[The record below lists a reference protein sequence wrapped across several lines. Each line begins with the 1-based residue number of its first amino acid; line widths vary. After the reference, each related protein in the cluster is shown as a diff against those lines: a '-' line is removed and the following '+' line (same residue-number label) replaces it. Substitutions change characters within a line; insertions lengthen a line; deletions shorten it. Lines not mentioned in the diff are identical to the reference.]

1 MNCAQFAGM
10 RQDDLREESDYASTY
25 ETEGS
30 MSDRDMDIHPPVTGE
45 HMLEGMKGIVSSIG
59 DVDAVTAAI
68 VEKLESLGSAIS
80 TVQIVEKLESLGRA
94 ISTVQFDMTWMRD
107 DMRGVLGGM
116 EKLRENVCEMRGAH
130 MEVER
135 LREQISLYECTGQT
149 YKSGASAAMQGG
161 ATAEGAKQGN
171 PNHHHHDEVG
181 LKDVHT
187 VAECSI
193 LETQL
198 HNMEA
203 DNAIHNLSSTE
214 EGVETTGL
222 TRRRRQQDCPHLHVH
237 KHGQLERWTQLTTR
251 KHSINICALV
261 PRCVHRGLP
270 DPCGLSSLQPSAK
283 CQRQLEQGLN
293 EVKAGWAQSVRG
305 SPELKKQN

>member
-1 MNCAQFAGM
+1 
-10 RQDDLREESDYASTY
+10 
-25 ETEGS
+25 
-30 MSDRDMDIHPPVTGE
+30 
-45 HMLEGMKGIVSSIG
+45 
-59 DVDAVTAAI
+59 
-68 VEKLESLGSAIS
+68 
-80 TVQIVEKLESLGRA
+80 
-94 ISTVQFDMTWMRD
+94 MRD

-135 LREQISLYECTGQT
+135 LREQISLFECTGQT

-193 LETQL
+193 RETQL

-214 EGVETTGL
+214 EGGGDDWFNETEAT
-222 TRRRRQQDCPHLHVH
+222 
-237 KHGQLERWTQLTTR
+237 
-251 KHSINICALV
+251 A
-261 PRCVHRGLP
+261 
-270 DPCGLSSLQPSAK
+270 GLSSPPCAQTRTIGEVDAIDDEETQYLYPCPSAPVHTPGSSRSMWAEFTSAVREMPAPVGIGLERGEGWVGTK
-283 CQRQLEQGLN
+283 RARQPIIEVAELRVATEGHADGIGPRALN
-293 EVKAGWAQSVRG
+293 LNLPPEKQTMTTGNRGISTVAAQDNSCGPSRG
-305 SPELKKQN
+305 RGKGARGGRGRGRRPPPVQPRYHTAVSMRNKTPGPLNFYFQLRCVGVE